1 MSQKRKDGRSRGGRE
16 RERVGESRGGEEN
29 GKAGGGGDK
38 EVLRKGIGRV
48 WIESNGET
56 GQRARN
62 GRCWISKS

>member
-16 RERVGESRGGEEN
+16 RERVGESQGGEEN
-29 GKAGGGGDK
+29 GKAGRGDK

-56 GQRARN
+56 GQRA
-62 GRCWISKS
+62 